1 MKCMR
6 CGVGIESNQVFC
18 ERCLKDAEA
27 NPVKQ
32 GTPILLPNQEEKVIA
47 KRSVFRPLSSRP
59 DDKIFKLKYIIFWLI
74 IITIILAIAL
84 AICIGILMQ
93 KLPQWLSDLLATAQ
107 IIQ

>member
-18 ERCLKDAEA
+18 DRCLKDAEA

-32 GTPILLPNQEEKVIA
+32 GTPILLPTQEEKIIA

-59 DDKIFKLKYIIFWLI
+59 DDKIFQLRYIIFWLI
-74 IITIILAIAL
+74 VAIVILSIAL
-84 AICIGILMQ
+84 AICIGLLMQ
-93 KLPQWLSDLLATAQ
+93 SLPQWLSDLLTTAKIVQ
-107 IIQ
+107 